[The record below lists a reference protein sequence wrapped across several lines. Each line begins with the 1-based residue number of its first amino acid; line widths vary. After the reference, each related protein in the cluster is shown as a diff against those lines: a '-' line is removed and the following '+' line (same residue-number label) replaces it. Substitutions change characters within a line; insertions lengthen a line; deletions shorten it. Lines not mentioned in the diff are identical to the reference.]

1 MTTATE
7 GLHGLSEE
15 ELVEESEETC
25 ACGHEH
31 HHAYHDHDHHNH
43 DHCGCEHEHDGCGCG
58 HDHGHHHHHDHC
70 GCDHDDD
77 HCSCGCDHDHVPET
91 RELSETPTLSYRVLD
106 IDCPNCAMNAQN
118 AVRMLKCV
126 KDARIVYATSTL
138 DVVLEDD
145 ADSYKARREILE
157 TIRSCGQDLELSDAE
172 LEELSAKRS
181 WYQENRERVLMLIS
195 GTALVAG
202 LITDHLMG
210 NEVRAV
216 PFYVIAAVAGLVFV
230 APMAFAALR
239 RRTADMNVLMG
250 IAVLG
255 GLIMGFSGDISTF
268 GDAAIVIFLDQIGEW
283 LEGWSMRKTSGSIKE
298 LMKLAPDLAHVVGE
312 TGMVDVEVS
321 EVEEGEHIRVLP
333 GERVPLDGIILS
345 GTSSFN
351 EAAITGESTPKDKG
365 VGAEVYAG
373 SLNTS
378 GVVELEVTADEDCT
392 MLSRIVAMVQGAQ
405 AEKAPYESFVDR
417 FAAVYTPIVVGC
429 AVVVGVVVPLVLSL
443 FVGFDGQL
451 WHDWVY
457 RALSLLVVACPCAL
471 VISTPVSFVSAITR
485 AANNGVL
492 VKGGA
497 YFDIASKVTAMAF
510 DKTGTLT
517 TGNPAVVEVRCFGEA
532 TEADVLAVG
541 HALEDSST
549 HPLARAVVVG
559 AHELGVPEIE
569 ATDVQEIASNG
580 VMGVVAGESCLIGKL
595 AFVDEHGSVG
605 TEVHDA
611 VADLGLQGATA
622 LVVMR
627 STQVIGV
634 IGVADTVRPEAAAA
648 MAALKNTARVQ
659 TLEMLT
665 GDIHQS
671 AESIAKKVG
680 MTHVVS
686 ELLPDGKVQYVRD
699 LQADGQVVAMVG
711 DGINDAPA
719 LATADLAITMGAAA
733 SDTALEVADVA
744 LLSDDL
750 GQLPRF
756 FALSVRTMHIVTENI
771 VFAIL
776 VKALVFVLVIVG
788 VAGMG
793 AAVFADTGVALLVI
807 LNGMRLMVDSR
818 SSW

>member
-1 MTTATE
+1 M
-7 GLHGLSEE
+7 
-15 ELVEESEETC
+15 
-25 ACGHEH
+25 
-31 HHAYHDHDHHNH
+31 
-43 DHCGCEHEHDGCGCG
+43 
-58 HDHGHHHHHDHC
+58 
-70 GCDHDDD
+70 
-77 HCSCGCDHDHVPET
+77 
-91 RELSETPTLSYRVLD
+91 PTLSYHVLD
-106 IDCPNCAMNAQN
+106 IDCPNCALNAQN
-118 AVRMLKCV
+118 VVRMLTCV
-126 KDARIVYATSTL
+126 KDARIVYATATL

-145 ADSYKARREILE
+145 ANSFEARREILE
-157 TIRSCGQDLELSDAE
+157 TIRSCGQDLELSE
-172 LEELSAKRS
+172 EEREELSAERS

-195 GTALVAG
+195 GTMLVAG
-202 LITDHLMG
+202 LITEHIMG
-210 NEVRAV
+210 NETRAI
-216 PFYVIAAVAGLVFV
+216 PFYVLAAVAGLVFV
-230 APMAFAALR
+230 APMAFAALK

-255 GLIMGFSGDISTF
+255 GLIMGFAGDPSTF

-298 LMKLAPDLAHVVGE
+298 LMKLAPEEAHLVQGEGPDAHVE
-312 TGMVDVEVS
+312 DVAVED
-321 EVEEGEHIRVLP
+321 VEEGERIRVLP
-333 GERVPLDGIILS
+333 GERVPLDGVILVGS
-345 GTSSFN
+345 SSFN

-373 SLNTS
+373 SLNTT

-417 FAAVYTPIVVGC
+417 FAAVYTPIVVCC
-429 AVVVGVVVPLVLSL
+429 ALVVGIGVPLVLSL
-443 FVGFDGQL
+443 MVGFSGQL
-451 WHDWVY
+451 WHDWIY

-485 AANNGVL
+485 AANNGVM

-517 TGNPAVVEVRCFGEA
+517 TGNPSVVGIRALGGA
-532 TEADVLAVG
+532 SEADVLAVA

-549 HPLARAVVVG
+549 HPLARAVVAR
-559 AHELGVPEIE
+559 AHELDVPELE
-569 ATDVQEIASNG
+569 ATDVQEIAANG
-580 VMGVVAGESCLIGKL
+580 VKGTVAGVPCAIGKL
-595 AFVDEHGSVG
+595 AFAQEEGNVSPEA
-605 TEVHDA
+605 EAA
-611 VADLGLQGATA
+611 VSELANQGATA
-622 LVVMR
+622 LVIMR
-627 STQVIGV
+627 GGEALGV
-634 IGVADTVRPEAAAA
+634 VGVADTIRPEAAEA
-648 MAALKNTARVQ
+648 MAGIRNAAHVQ

-665 GDIHQS
+665 GDNLQA
-671 AESIAKKVG
+671 AEAIAKPIG

-750 GQLPRF
+750 LQLPRF
-756 FALSVRTMHIVTENI
+756 LALSVRTMHVVTENI
-771 VFAIL
+771 CFAIL
-776 VKALVFVLVIVG
+776 VKALVFVLVIAG

-793 AAVFADTGVALLVI
+793 AAVFADTGVAVIVI
-807 LNGMRLMVDSR
+807 LNGMRLMLDSTFA
-818 SSW
+818 W

>member
-1 MTTATE
+1 M
-7 GLHGLSEE
+7 
-15 ELVEESEETC
+15 
-25 ACGHEH
+25 
-31 HHAYHDHDHHNH
+31 
-43 DHCGCEHEHDGCGCG
+43 
-58 HDHGHHHHHDHC
+58 
-70 GCDHDDD
+70 
-77 HCSCGCDHDHVPET
+77 
-91 RELSETPTLSYRVLD
+91 LD
-106 IDCPNCAMNAQN
+106 IDCPNCALNVQN
-118 AVRMLKCV
+118 AVRMLTCV
-126 KDARIVYATSTL
+126 KDARIVYATATL

-145 ADSYKARREILE
+145 ANSFEARREILE
-157 TIRSCGQDLELSDAE
+157 TIRSCGQDLELSE
-172 LEELSAKRS
+172 EEREELSAERS

-195 GTALVAG
+195 GTMLVAG
-202 LITDHLMG
+202 LITDHVMG
-210 NEVRAV
+210 NETRAI
-216 PFYVIAAVAGLVFV
+216 PFYVLAAVAGLVFV
-230 APMAFAALR
+230 APMAFAALK

-255 GLIMGFSGDISTF
+255 GLIMGFAGDPSTF

-298 LMKLAPDLAHVVGE
+298 LMKLAPEEAHLVQGEGPDAHVE
-312 TGMVDVEVS
+312 DVAVED
-321 EVEEGEHIRVLP
+321 VEEGERIRVLP
-333 GERVPLDGIILS
+333 GERVPLDGVILVGS
-345 GTSSFN
+345 SSFN

-373 SLNTS
+373 SLNTT

-417 FAAVYTPIVVGC
+417 FAAVYTPIVVCC
-429 AVVVGVVVPLVLSL
+429 ALVVGIGVPLVLSL
-443 FVGFDGQL
+443 MVGFSGQL
-451 WHDWVY
+451 WHGWIY

-485 AANNGVL
+485 AANNGVM

-517 TGNPAVVEVRCFGEA
+517 TGNPSVVGIRALGGA
-532 TEADVLAVG
+532 SEADVLAVA

-549 HPLARAVVVG
+549 HPLARAVVAR
-559 AHELGVPEIE
+559 AHELDVPELE
-569 ATDVQEIASNG
+569 AADVQEIAANG
-580 VMGVVAGESCLIGKL
+580 VKGTVAGVPCAIGKFAFAQEEGNVSPEAEAAVSEL
-595 AFVDEHGSVG
+595 AN
-605 TEVHDA
+605 
-611 VADLGLQGATA
+611 QGATA
-622 LVVMR
+622 LVIMR
-627 STQVIGV
+627 GGEALGV
-634 IGVADTVRPEAAAA
+634 VGVADTIRPEAAEA
-648 MAALKNTARVQ
+648 MAGIRNAAHVQ

-665 GDIHQS
+665 GDNLQA
-671 AESIAKKVG
+671 AEAIAKPIG

-750 GQLPRF
+750 LQLPRF
-756 FALSVRTMHIVTENI
+756 LALSVRTMHVVTENI
-771 VFAIL
+771 CFAIL
-776 VKALVFVLVIVG
+776 VKALVFVLVIAG

-793 AAVFADTGVALLVI
+793 AAVFADTGVAVIVI
-807 LNGMRLMVDSR
+807 LNGMRLMLDSTFA
-818 SSW
+818 W